1 MATSLRRKGIKAHL
15 SANTR
20 RSLSC
25 ENRRNRHDLLSNRRV
40 SIDSIDSEY
49 SDSDEN
55 GFDETDRCITNISKQ
70 KEDDPPFEDGYL
82 SHPSDT
88 SKTNRRLSS
97 PNKIRKRRKL
107 YPDLSDLEDD
117 NVKKRHEGVPPFILI
132 GVIFFLIL
140 FIFIIGHGYKSYQT
154 NHIFMKTKTLE
165 VVWKEMERDV
175 ISLSKV
181 THQSKRFW
189 IQFLSQLK
197 ILTGEVLPIQPAII
211 LAVVPSDSA
220 KTAAC
225 FSQKLLEVI
234 SNAFDDSKYI
244 SFDVRSHMGRNSTV
258 LKHNLE
264 DFFQDLNRFH
274 AAAVYNLE
282 KLHPEAAM
290 ILHAYCD
297 SENAPFKRVLYFFTL
312 EIGSA
317 YSSIDERNLDSTVSN
332 YLTELWSYGGLR
344 YDDIGAIVSRIA
356 NSPVLFRPEDKENIL
371 KHCPY

>member
-1 MATSLRRKGIKAHL
+1 M
-15 SANTR
+15 
-20 RSLSC
+20 C
-25 ENRRNRHDLLSNRRV
+25 
-40 SIDSIDSEY
+40 
-49 SDSDEN
+49 
-55 GFDETDRCITNISKQ
+55 
-70 KEDDPPFEDGYL
+70 
-82 SHPSDT
+82 
-88 SKTNRRLSS
+88 
-97 PNKIRKRRKL
+97 
-107 YPDLSDLEDD
+107 
-117 NVKKRHEGVPPFILI
+117 FIL
-132 GVIFFLIL
+132 
-140 FIFIIGHGYKSYQT
+140 
-154 NHIFMKTKTLE
+154 
-165 VVWKEMERDV
+165 
-175 ISLSKV
+175 
-181 THQSKRFW
+181 
-189 IQFLSQLK
+189 QFLSQLK

-297 SENAPFKRVLYFFTL
+297 SENAPFKRV
-312 EIGSA
+312 S